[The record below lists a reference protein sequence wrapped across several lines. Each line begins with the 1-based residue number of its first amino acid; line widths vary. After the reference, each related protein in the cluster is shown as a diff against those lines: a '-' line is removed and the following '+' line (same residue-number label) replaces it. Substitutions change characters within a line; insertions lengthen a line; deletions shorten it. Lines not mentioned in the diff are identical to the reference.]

1 MVENGNRMLI
11 MLSCTGNF
19 NALSGLDLYLNLR
32 DDVLFAISVYGNGT
46 VFLCDFVG
54 QMLNCN

>member
-1 MVENGNRMLI
+1 MDY
-11 MLSCTGNF
+11 
-19 NALSGLDLYLNLR
+19 NAYYVNLFRELQYTYLVLDLYLNLR

-54 QMLNCN
+54 QMVNCN